1 MKINKWTLGLAAVGL
16 VSLASVA
23 RAEEAKTVPLLTALS
38 ATTISGYVDVS
49 AVWNP
54 GSGNANP
61 APYSFNA
68 GKQDGFNVDLVD
80 IALSK
85 PLEEGQWSSG
95 YKLELMAGPDAPG
108 ISPDAAG
115 NAAAIRQ
122 AYVNLRAPVGNGLD
136 FQIGRFDNI
145 LGYEATDSYKNPNW
159 TRSYGYTLE
168 PTEHTGVLGSYKFS
182 DMVSATVGVA
192 NTVTTGGLNA
202 RNASGGNPA
211 VFGGKSTIE
220 SKKSIL
226 SLVTLTAPESWGWVA
241 GSALYGGVDY
251 GSGNGAVLVNAGVPI
266 AKTVDKTHVYVGLTM
281 KTPLKDL
288 TVGASYDS
296 VNNSDSFGALPGN
309 PAAYAMAVAG
319 YASYKITD
327 KASVHTRIEYAHASV
342 YPGVLSG
349 TRLNGG
355 QIKALALTG
364 TFQYDLWQNVISR
377 LEVRWDHAGQG
388 RGFQYYGGTAAG
400 VPARL
405 NEVTVAANIVYKF

>member
-95 YKLELMAGPDAPG
+95 YKLELMAGPDAPA
-108 ISPDAAG
+108 ISPDAGA

-122 AYVNLRAPVGNGLD
+122 AYVSLRAPVGNGLD

-145 LGYEATDSYKNPNW
+145 LGYESTDSYKNPNW
-159 TRSYGYTLE
+159 SRSYAYTLE
-168 PTEHTGVLGSYKFS
+168 PTEHTGVLGSYKFC
-182 DMVSATVGVA
+182 DMVSASVGVA
-192 NTVTTGGLNA
+192 NTVTTGALNG
-202 RNASGGNPA
+202 RNASAGVPA
-211 VFGGKSTIE
+211 AGTTIE

-241 GSALYGGVDY
+241 GSALYAGVDY
-251 GSGNGAVLVNAGVPI
+251 GSGNGTVLAP
-266 AKTVDKTHVYVGLTM
+266 AATTRTVDKTHVYLGVTM

-296 VNNSDSFGALPGN
+296 VNNADNFGAIAGN

-327 KASVHTRIEYAHASV
+327 KASVHARMEYAHASL
-342 YPGVLSG
+342 YPLVG
-349 TRLNGG
+349 TRPGSG
-355 QIKALALTG
+355 QLKVLALTG
-364 TFQYDLWQNVISR
+364 TLQYDLWQNVISR
-377 LEVRWDHAGQG
+377 LEVRWDHAAQG
-388 RGFQYYGGTAAG
+388 GAGTYYGGTVAG
-400 VPARL
+400 TPSRV
-405 NEVTVAANIVYKF
+405 NEVMVAANFVYKF